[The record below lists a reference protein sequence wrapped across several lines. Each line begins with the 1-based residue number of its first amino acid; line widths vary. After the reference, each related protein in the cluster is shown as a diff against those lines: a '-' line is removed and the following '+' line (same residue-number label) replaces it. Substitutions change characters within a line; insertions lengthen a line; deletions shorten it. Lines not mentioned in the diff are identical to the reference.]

1 MATKERMN
9 NMTLTNVNSP
19 IKLNNG
25 VEIPCVGYGT
35 FRTDPAVTA
44 QAVQDAI
51 AAGYRH
57 IDTAKVYE
65 NEVGV
70 GQGIKAAG
78 VPREELFVT
87 SKLWNTDRGY
97 EATKAAFQ
105 ASLDRLG
112 LDYLDLYL
120 IHWPANEKQFG
131 ADAAKINAETWR
143 AMEELYEAGKIRA
156 IGLSNFMPHHV
167 AELLKTAKI
176 KPMVDQIEVHPGWT
190 HAEEIKKLQA
200 MDIVV
205 EAWGPLG
212 GQGATVLVDP
222 TMQKIAATHGKS
234 TAQVSLRW
242 ILQQGVVPLPKSVH
256 VDRLKQNM
264 ELFDFELSNEEMQT
278 IAALP
283 NLGGQC
289 KDPDDVDF

>member
-1 MATKERMN
+1 M
-9 NMTLTNVNSP
+9 
-19 IKLNNG
+19 
-25 VEIPCVGYGT
+25 EIPCVGYGT

-205 EAWGPLG
+205 AAWGPLG

-256 VDRLKQNM
+256 FDRLKQNM

>member
-1 MATKERMN
+1 MN
-9 NMTLTNVNSP
+9 NMTLTSVNSP

-156 IGLSNFMPHHV
+156 IGLSNFMPHYV

-222 TMQKIAATHGKS
+222 TMQKIAAAHGKS

-256 VDRLKQNM
+256 VDRIKQNM

>member
-1 MATKERMN
+1 MN

-222 TMQKIAATHGKS
+222 TMQKIAAAHGKS

>member
-1 MATKERMN
+1 MN

-35 FRTDPAVTA
+35 FRTAPAVTA

-222 TMQKIAATHGKS
+222 TMQKIAAAHGKS

>member
-1 MATKERMN
+1 M
-9 NMTLTNVNSP
+9 MTLTNVNSP
-19 IKLNNG
+19 LTLNNG

-35 FRTDPAVTA
+35 YKTDPAATATAVTA
-44 QAVQDAI
+44 AI
-51 AAGYRH
+51 QAGYRH
-57 IDTAKVYE
+57 IDTAMVYR
-65 NEVGV
+65 NEEGV

-78 VPREELFVT
+78 VDRTELFIT

-97 EATKAAFQ
+97 EATKVAFQ
-105 ASLDRLG
+105 KTLDRLG

-131 ADAAKINAETWR
+131 AEAAKINAETWR
-143 AMEELYEAGKIRA
+143 AMEELYHAGKIRA

-167 AELLKTAKI
+167 KKLLETATV

-190 HAEEIKKLQA
+190 HADEIKELQA

-212 GQGATVLVDP
+212 GQGATVLTNP
-222 TMQKIAATHGKS
+222 TMQEIATAHNKS

-242 ILQQGVVPLPKSVH
+242 VLQQGVLPLPKSVH
-256 VDRLKQNM
+256 VDRMKQNM
-264 ELFDFELSNEEMQT
+264 DIFDFELSPTEMAT
-278 IAALP
+278 ISALP

>member
-1 MATKERMN
+1 
-9 NMTLTNVNSP
+9 MTLTSVNSP

-222 TMQKIAATHGKS
+222 TMQKIAA
-234 TAQVSLRW
+234 AQT
-242 ILQQGVVPLPKSVH
+242 P
-256 VDRLKQNM
+256 
-264 ELFDFELSNEEMQT
+264 
-278 IAALP
+278 
-283 NLGGQC
+283 
-289 KDPDDVDF
+289 

>member
-1 MATKERMN
+1 
-9 NMTLTNVNSP
+9 MTLTNVNSP

-35 FRTDPAVTA
+35 FRTAPAVTA

-131 ADAAKINAETWR
+131 VDAAKINAETWR

-222 TMQKIAATHGKS
+222 TMQKIAAAHGK
-234 TAQVSLRW
+234 TPAQVSLRW
-242 ILQQGVVPLPKSVH
+242 ILQQGGVPLPKSVH
-256 VDRLKQNM
+256 ADRIKQNRD
-264 ELFDFELSNEEMQT
+264 LFDFELSNEEMQE
-278 IAALP
+278 ISALP

>member
-1 MATKERMN
+1 MA
-9 NMTLTNVNSP
+9 LTNVNSP

-222 TMQKIAATHGKS
+222 TMQKIAAAHGKS

>member
-1 MATKERMN
+1 MN
-9 NMTLTNVNSP
+9 NMTLTSVNSP

-222 TMQKIAATHGKS
+222 TMQKIAAAHGKS

>member
-9 NMTLTNVNSP
+9 NMTLTSVNSP

-222 TMQKIAATHGKS
+222 TMQKIAAAHGKS

-256 VDRLKQNM
+256 VDRIKQNM

>member
-1 MATKERMN
+1 
-9 NMTLTNVNSP
+9 MTLTSVNSP

-105 ASLDRLG
+105 VSLDRLG

-222 TMQKIAATHGKS
+222 TMQKIAAAHGKS

>member
-1 MATKERMN
+1 MN

-65 NEVGV
+65 NEAGV

>member
-1 MATKERMN
+1 
-9 NMTLTNVNSP
+9 MTLTNVNSP

-222 TMQKIAATHGKS
+222 TMQKIAAAHGKS

-256 VDRLKQNM
+256 VDRIKQNK

>member
-1 MATKERMN
+1 M
-9 NMTLTNVNSP
+9 MTLTSVNSP
-19 IKLNNG
+19 LTLNNG
-25 VEIPCVGYGT
+25 VKIPCVGYGT
-35 FRTDPAVTA
+35 YKTDPAATATAVTA
-44 QAVQDAI
+44 AI
-51 AAGYRH
+51 QAGYRH
-57 IDTAKVYE
+57 IDTAMVYR
-65 NEVGV
+65 NEEGV

-78 VPREELFVT
+78 VDRTELFIT

-97 EATKAAFQ
+97 EATKVAFQ
-105 ASLDRLG
+105 KTLDRLG

-131 ADAAKINAETWR
+131 VEAAKINAETWR
-143 AMEELYEAGKIRA
+143 AMEELYHAGKIRA

-167 AELLKTAKI
+167 KKLLETATV

-190 HAEEIKKLQA
+190 HADEIKELQA

-212 GQGATVLVDP
+212 GQGATVLTNP
-222 TMQKIAATHGKS
+222 TMQEIATAHNKS

-242 ILQQGVVPLPKSVH
+242 VLQQGVLPLPKSVH
-256 VDRLKQNM
+256 VDRMKQNM
-264 ELFDFELSNEEMQT
+264 DIFDFELSPTEMAT
-278 IAALP
+278 ISALP

>member
-1 MATKERMN
+1 
-9 NMTLTNVNSP
+9 MTLTNVNSP

-131 ADAAKINAETWR
+131 VDAAKINAETWR

-222 TMQKIAATHGKS
+222 TMQKIAAAHGKS

>member
-1 MATKERMN
+1 MN

-51 AAGYRH
+51 TAGYRH

-65 NEVGV
+65 NEAGV

-222 TMQKIAATHGKS
+222 TMQKIAAAHGKS

>member
-1 MATKERMN
+1 
-9 NMTLTNVNSP
+9 MTLTSVNSP

-222 TMQKIAATHGKS
+222 TMQKIAAAHGKS

-289 KDPDDVDF
+289 EDPDDVDF

>member
-1 MATKERMN
+1 
-9 NMTLTNVNSP
+9 MTLTNVNSP
-19 IKLNNG
+19 LTLNNG

-35 FRTDPAVTA
+35 YKTDPAATATAVTA
-44 QAVQDAI
+44 AI
-51 AAGYRH
+51 QAGYRH
-57 IDTAKVYE
+57 IDTAMVYR
-65 NEVGV
+65 NEEGV

-78 VPREELFVT
+78 VDRTELFIT

-97 EATKAAFQ
+97 EATKVAFQ
-105 ASLDRLG
+105 KTLDRLG

-131 ADAAKINAETWR
+131 AEAAKINAETWR
-143 AMEELYEAGKIRA
+143 AMEELYHAGKIRA

-167 AELLKTAKI
+167 KKLLETATV

-190 HAEEIKKLQA
+190 HADEIKELQA

-212 GQGATVLVDP
+212 GQGATVLTNP
-222 TMQKIAATHGKS
+222 TMQEISTAHNKS

-242 ILQQGVVPLPKSVH
+242 VLQQGVLPLPKSVH
-256 VDRLKQNM
+256 VDRMKQNM
-264 ELFDFELSNEEMQT
+264 DIFDFELSPTEMAT
-278 IAALP
+278 ISALP

>member
-1 MATKERMN
+1 M
-9 NMTLTNVNSP
+9 MTLTNVNSP
-19 IKLNNG
+19 LTLNNG

-35 FRTDPAVTA
+35 YKTDPAATATAVTA
-44 QAVQDAI
+44 AI
-51 AAGYRH
+51 QAGYRH
-57 IDTAKVYE
+57 IDTAMVYR
-65 NEVGV
+65 NEEGV

-78 VPREELFVT
+78 VDRKELFIT

-97 EATKAAFQ
+97 EATKVAFQ
-105 ASLDRLG
+105 KTLDRLG

-131 ADAAKINAETWR
+131 AEAAKINAETWR
-143 AMEELYEAGKIRA
+143 AMEELYHAGKIRA

-167 AELLKTAKI
+167 KKLLETATV

-190 HAEEIKKLQA
+190 HADEIKELQA

-212 GQGATVLVDP
+212 GQGATVLTNP
-222 TMQKIAATHGKS
+222 TMQEIAIAHNKS

-242 ILQQGVVPLPKSVH
+242 VLQQGILPLPKSVH
-256 VDRLKQNM
+256 VDRMKQNM
-264 ELFDFELSNEEMQT
+264 DIFDFELSPTEMAT
-278 IAALP
+278 ISALP

>member
-1 MATKERMN
+1 MN
-9 NMTLTNVNSP
+9 NMTFTNVNSP

-190 HAEEIKKLQA
+190 HVEEIKKLQA

-222 TMQKIAATHGKS
+222 TMQKIAAAHGKS

-256 VDRLKQNM
+256 ADRIKQNM
-264 ELFDFELSNEEMQT
+264 DLFDFELSNEEMQA
-278 IAALP
+278 ISVLP

>member
-1 MATKERMN
+1 
-9 NMTLTNVNSP
+9 MTLTSVNSP

-222 TMQKIAATHGKS
+222 TMQKIAAAHGK
-234 TAQVSLRW
+234 TPAQVSLRW
-242 ILQQGVVPLPKSVH
+242 ILQQGGVPLPKSVH
-256 VDRLKQNM
+256 ADRIKQNRD
-264 ELFDFELSNEEMQT
+264 LFDFELSNEEMQE
-278 IAALP
+278 ISALP

>member
-1 MATKERMN
+1 
-9 NMTLTNVNSP
+9 MTLTNVNSP

-97 EATKAAFQ
+97 EATKTAFQ

-242 ILQQGVVPLPKSVH
+242 ILQQGGVPLPKSVH

>member
-1 MATKERMN
+1 M
-9 NMTLTNVNSP
+9 MTLTNVNSP
-19 IKLNNG
+19 LTLNNG
-25 VEIPCVGYGT
+25 VKIPCVGYGT
-35 FRTDPAVTA
+35 YKTDPAATATAVTA
-44 QAVQDAI
+44 AI
-51 AAGYRH
+51 QAGYRH
-57 IDTAKVYE
+57 IDTAMVYR
-65 NEVGV
+65 NEEGV

-78 VPREELFVT
+78 VDRAELFIT

-97 EATKAAFQ
+97 EATKVAFQ
-105 ASLDRLG
+105 KTLDRLG

-131 ADAAKINAETWR
+131 AEAAKINAETWR
-143 AMEELYEAGKIRA
+143 AMEELYHAGKIRA

-167 AELLKTAKI
+167 KKLLETATV

-190 HAEEIKKLQA
+190 HADEIKELQA

-212 GQGATVLVDP
+212 GQGATVLTNP
-222 TMQKIAATHGKS
+222 TMQEIATAHNKS

-242 ILQQGVVPLPKSVH
+242 VLQQGVLPLPKSVH
-256 VDRLKQNM
+256 VDRMKQNM
-264 ELFDFELSNEEMQT
+264 DIFDFELSPTEMAT
-278 IAALP
+278 ISALP

>member
-1 MATKERMN
+1 
-9 NMTLTNVNSP
+9 MTLTNVNSP

-57 IDTAKVYE
+57 VDTAKVYE

-70 GQGIKAAG
+70 GQGIKAVG

>member
-1 MATKERMN
+1 
-9 NMTLTNVNSP
+9 MTLTNVNSP

-222 TMQKIAATHGKS
+222 TMQKIAAAHGKS

-256 VDRLKQNM
+256 ADRIKQNM
-264 ELFDFELSNEEMQT
+264 DLFDFELSNEEMQA
-278 IAALP
+278 ISALP

>member
-1 MATKERMN
+1 MN

-65 NEVGV
+65 SGVGV

-222 TMQKIAATHGKS
+222 TMQKIAAAHGKS

>member
-1 MATKERMN
+1 MK

-222 TMQKIAATHGKS
+222 TMQKIAAAHGKS